1 MFLWRKAYIRSFSHF
16 ILFPKQ
22 LQEGRYPCLVPNGN
36 GVEATWV
43 TALGRRS
50 PRENQALRPDP
61 PARPS
66 LGLPPFTA
74 GSSSHR
80 RPTNRHSSASNEI
93 QPEAGQVKLVANQTC
108 QGGAAEGPSRV
119 FPSLE
124 RARRGRRAQ
133 VSVVRAS
140 AARAASP
147 ERSALGVAA
156 PVPFWFYCSLAHRD
170 PGAGLGQGREPRDSA
185 WRWVRIGR
193 PGWRADGLG
202 RRLGR
207 AIRLTRGQG
216 GARQGAKAS
225 SGAACP
231 RPLLPDIPPDC
242 LPPGRRH
249 SSPFSCGSFLT
260 LSPFVALAPSLSSLP
275 FRLVYWPALPL
286 RLASTRL
293 DERLQTPSIWLC
305 RLYHLT
311 CPHQLCPFSLPS
323 ASTQHPHHNSS
334 QALLPISSQ
343 GFPSWP
349 P

>member
-1 MFLWRKAYIRSFSHF
+1 MFS
-16 ILFPKQ
+16 KQ
-22 LQEGRYPCLVPNGN
+22 LQEGWYPCLVPSGN

-43 TALGRRS
+43 TALGRQS
-50 PRENQALRPDP
+50 PRENQALRPGP

-80 RPTNRHSSASNEI
+80 RPTNRHSPASNEI
-93 QPEAGQVKLVANQTC
+93 QAEAGQVKLVANQTC
-108 QGGAAEGPSRV
+108 QGGAAEGPSRG

-133 VSVVRAS
+133 VRVVRAS
-140 AARAASP
+140 AARAAPP

-156 PVPFWFYCSLAHRD
+156 PVPFWFCCSLAHRG
-170 PGAGLGQGREPRDSA
+170 PRAGLGQGREPRDSA

-216 GARQGAKAS
+216 GARRGAKAS

-231 RPLLPDIPPDC
+231 DRCSLISLQTAYHPGGDTPPLFLAVASSPCRPLSPWHL
-242 LPPGRRH
+242 H
-249 SSPFSCGSFLT
+249 SRPF
-260 LSPFVALAPSLSSLP
+260 PSG
-275 FRLVYWPALPL
+275 W
-286 RLASTRL
+286 
-293 DERLQTPSIWLC
+293 SIGQP
-305 RLYHLT
+305 YH
-311 CPHQLCPFSLPS
+311 S
-323 ASTQHPHHNSS
+323 ASP
-334 QALLPISSQ
+334 APD
-343 GFPSWP
+343 
-349 P
+349 